1 VVLTNGTSGTSFCQ
15 NATVAVSPYHGRW
28 FVGGLASGSCTLHMV
43 SPDGTKSGTAT
54 LNSTGLPAMEK
65 RVEYRAMGNKGGEQ
79 IFLLRDGAR
88 VRSRTLTTSFQTFT
102 DTVYGDGEISVEFAN
117 DDAVS
122 NGKAARVDY
131 LSVNGVKRETE
142 AQPVNT
148 GSYANGKC
156 GGGSNSEWLYC
167 NGAVNYG
174 PLKQDHTIRI
184 RARGA
189 AGGEHIHLLING
201 QSVNT
206 GWWLTTAFQEFS
218 VNVIGDGDIN
228 VKYDNDGG
236 SKDVIVDW
244 VKVDAQNPRQAE
256 NMQYNTGAF
265 ANGRCGGGSFSEWMH
280 CNGVI
285 GFGKI
290 SDNFD

>member
-1 VVLTNGTSGTSFCQ
+1 
-15 NATVAVSPYHGRW
+15 
-28 FVGGLASGSCTLHMV
+28 
-43 SPDGTKSGTAT
+43 
-54 LNSTGLPAMEK
+54 
-65 RVEYRAMGNKGGEQ
+65 
-79 IFLLRDGAR
+79 
-88 VRSRTLTTSFQTFT
+88 
-102 DTVYGDGEISVEFAN
+102 VEFAN
-117 DDAVS
+117 DNAVS

-131 LSVNGVKRETE
+131 LSVDGVKRETE
-142 AQPVNT
+142 AQAVNT
-148 GSYANGKC
+148 GSYANGNC
-156 GGGSNSEWLYC
+156 GGGAYSEWLYC

-184 RARGA
+184 RARGN

-201 QSVNT
+201 ASVNA

-218 VNVIGDGDIN
+218 VTVIGDGDIN

-236 SKDVIVDW
+236 SKDVVVDW
-244 VKVDAQNPRQAE
+244 VKVDDQNPRQAE